1 MWNFVERTFVAPLLL
16 NGPPVVAP
24 HGPQIPFWNITM
36 GIRQT
41 KANSNTRTGGGF
53 SAIELLIT
61 ATILSVVTGV
71 GFMGVTRARASV
83 RLSGAAR
90 EYAGYIEK
98 ARIHSIRTHADDDSE
113 QAKIVISEDRTS
125 YTVTMDLD
133 GDGVMDSRTVKLPD
147 GVKFET
153 VETIAFDWR
162 GRTLNTV
169 GGVTEQN
176 AQVSIRLD
184 GDYDSASIDITGSG
198 DITMNSEVFDD
209 EVPNVRLKVGEL
221 TSDATPA
228 PTPATETP
236 LPTPTPDS
244 LPTPDNGANP
254 DPTPVPSPDLGGTN
268 PTPTPTPS
276 SSPAPTATPT
286 PTPDAVPTPTPAPA
300 VCTLSVDSAK
310 LILTLD
316 GTATLKVSHDAGASL
331 TITGTSSKPSD
342 LQVTPGSQTVASG
355 TAASF
360 TIKSKRILGSYSATF
375 STSCGSKTV
384 PVTVISVSLF

>member
-1 MWNFVERTFVAPLLL
+1 M
-16 NGPPVVAP
+16 
-24 HGPQIPFWNITM
+24 M
-36 GIRQT
+36 GMRKN

-90 EYAGYIEK
+90 EYASYIEK
-98 ARIHSIRTHADDDSE
+98 ARIHSIRSHADDETE
-113 QAKIVISEDRTS
+113 QAKIVISEDKAS

-133 GDGVMDSRTVKLPD
+133 GDGVMDSRTITLPD

-162 GRTLNTV
+162 GRTISTV

-184 GDYDSASIDITGSG
+184 GDYDSVSIDITGSG

-209 EVPNVRLKVGEL
+209 EVPNVSLKVGDL
-221 TSDATPA
+221 TSDGTPA

-236 LPTPTPDS
+236 APTPTPDS
-244 LPTPDNGANP
+244 LPTPDGGVNP
-254 DPTPVPSPDLGGTN
+254 DPSPTPISIDTK
-268 PTPTPTPS
+268 PTPTPTPT
-276 SSPAPTATPT
+276 SSPTPRATPTPRPTATPT
-286 PTPDAVPTPTPAPA
+286 PTPEAAA
-300 VCTLSVDSAK
+300 CTLTVDSAK

-316 GTATLKVSHDAGASL
+316 GTATIKVSHDSGTSL
-331 TITGTSSKPSD
+331 TISGSSSKPSD
-342 LQVTPGSQTVASG
+342 LQVSPNSQSVASG
-355 TAASF
+355 SSASF
-360 TIKSKRILGSYSATF
+360 TIKSKRALGTYAATF
-375 STSCGSKTV
+375 SASCGSKTV
-384 PVTVISVSLF
+384 PVTVISLSLF